1 MSASTITPGQYVEIA
16 YDLYTVGKDGKK
28 EPVHTVE
35 ATQPECFIYGITPG
49 LVEGLAAKLAG
60 MQAGDA
66 FDVAVPA
73 EQGFLYSPDDV
84 VTLPI
89 DLFTDDEGQ
98 VDTDRVKPGALLP
111 MITADGYQITGI
123 VKGLTAENVTMDFN
137 HPLVGKDLHFTGKV
151 LTVRDATPE
160 ELRPYFSGCG
170 GGCGGGGCCGGQNS
184 DCGQGGCCGG
194 CE

>member
-1 MSASTITPGQYVEIA
+1 
-16 YDLYTVGKDGKK
+16 
-28 EPVHTVE
+28 
-35 ATQPECFIYGITPG
+35 
-49 LVEGLAAKLAG
+49 
-60 MQAGDA
+60 
-66 FDVAVPA
+66 
-73 EQGFLYSPDDV
+73 
-84 VTLPI
+84 
-89 DLFTDDEGQ
+89 
-98 VDTDRVKPGALLP
+98 
-111 MITADGYQITGI
+111 MITADGYQITGM

>member
-1 MSASTITPGQYVEIA
+1 MSVSTITPGQYVEIA
-16 YDLYTVGKDGKK
+16 YDLFTVGKDGKK
-28 EPVHTVE
+28 ELVHTVE
-35 ATQPECFIYGITPG
+35 ASQPECFIYGVTPG
-49 LVEGLAAKLAG
+49 LVEGLAARLSGMNAG
-60 MQAGDA
+60 EE

-123 VKGLTAENVTMDFN
+123 VKGLTAEHVTMDFN
-137 HPLVGKDLHFTGKV
+137 HPLVGQALHFADGKII
-151 LTVRDATPE
+151 TVRDATPE
-160 ELRPYFSGCG
+160 ELHPSRCGGGCGGCG
-170 GGCGGGGCCGGQNS
+170 GGCGDDSSCG
-184 DCGQGGCCGG
+184 DGGCCGG
-194 CE
+194 CN